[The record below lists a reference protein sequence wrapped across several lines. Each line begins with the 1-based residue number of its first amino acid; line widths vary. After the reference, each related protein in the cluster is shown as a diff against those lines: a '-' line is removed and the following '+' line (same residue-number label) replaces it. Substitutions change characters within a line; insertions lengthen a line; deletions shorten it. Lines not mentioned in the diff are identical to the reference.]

1 MKGVIFNI
9 LEELVEQ
16 RCGMQTWNT
25 ILLELGNEGVY
36 TAGKSYPDKDLMAL
50 VGAVSSKLEMPDS
63 EVIGLF
69 GEYMFSQLADRYPI
83 FIEQESTLR
92 GFLKSVDEVI
102 HVEVR
107 KLYENPN
114 LPTFTCKDI
123 DDQTLLMEYR
133 SPRKLCI
140 LAEGLIRGAA
150 LHYKTAITLE
160 HPRCLHKGHEQ
171 CDLIVR
177 FKAVGDDL

>member
-16 RCGMQTWNT
+16 RCGMQAWNN
-25 ILLELGNEGVY
+25 ILSELGNAGIY
-36 TAGKSYPDKDLMAL
+36 TAGKSYPDEDLMVL
-50 VGAVSSKLEMPDS
+50 VGAVSAKLEMPDS
-63 EVIGLF
+63 EVIGMF

-83 FIEQESTLR
+83 FIEQENTLR

-114 LPTFTCKDI
+114 LPSFNCIDT

-133 SPRKLCI
+133 SPRQLCI

-150 LHYKTAITLE
+150 QHYKTTITLE
-160 HPRCLHKGHEQ
+160 HPRCMHKGHDH
-171 CDLIVR
+171 CDLIIR
-177 FKAVGDDL
+177 FQA